1 MNQNTG
7 QHPSRKETAASL
19 RLKPE
24 SGPPDGTDSVEDLS
38 QLIPLRK
45 ACVCITPARIRTQV
59 HGQTFDPGCDSRMTA
74 PQQRR
79 QDSLGA

>member
-45 ACVCITPARIRTQV
+45 ACVCITPARIRT
-59 HGQTFDPGCDSRMTA
+59 
-74 PQQRR
+74 
-79 QDSLGA
+79 

>member
-7 QHPSRKETAASL
+7 QHSSRKEIAACL

-24 SGPPDGTDSVEDLS
+24 SGPPDGTDGVEDLS
-38 QLIPLRK
+38 QPVPLRE

-59 HGQTFDPGCDSRMTA
+59 HS
-74 PQQRR
+74 
-79 QDSLGA
+79 

>member
-7 QHPSRKETAASL
+7 QHSSRKEIAACL

-24 SGPPDGTDSVEDLS
+24 SGPPDGTDGVEDLS
-38 QLIPLRK
+38 QTVPLRK

-59 HGQTFDPGCDSRMTA
+59 HS
-74 PQQRR
+74 
-79 QDSLGA
+79 

>member
-7 QHPSRKETAASL
+7 QHSSRKEIAACL

-24 SGPPDGTDSVEDLS
+24 SGPPDGTDGVEDLS
-38 QLIPLRK
+38 QTVPLRK

-59 HGQTFDPGCDSRMTA
+59 HN
-74 PQQRR
+74 
-79 QDSLGA
+79 